1 MTCRNFVHKQK
12 RRPKAKSSSIAHSAA
27 AGSVPAVKTM
37 LINEGRHA
45 RRRSHHC
52 TKGRYHSSPIAY
64 TATGGG
70 TFTPFPL
77 AVYRPASLMT
87 MLLVAS
93 LLPKNTFSL
102 RWLILSG
109 GSGSGGGL
117 VSEGQRM
124 FTRSGFRQNKLH
136 SSRQSPS
143 WLAMALDTETTCLPT
158 DIEDEESINN
168 EHNTIS
174 FAHFDRK
181 IVSSLWNEVTT
192 SLERQRSP
200 SSAFSSFH
208 AGALEEDWSSA
219 VLDSIPRGGGH
230 NVVDDETYAGLINLG
245 NTCYLNAQL
254 QCAYHVPYLRQ
265 LVLAAKDEVVEVEV
279 EVEIEDEKKDDGSV
293 DADTRIDGVITD
305 DDDTINDIDNDVE
318 EKSSAQD
325 PTDQTMIDNAEEQPT
340 PKTKTIRRT
349 EMKQEVHPISVA
361 LRSLQHTFSTLG
373 RGSASGTTNILCR
386 ALGINPYVQ
395 QDGQEFWKLFIPEV
409 DYDKLSQLYS
419 GYFEDYVREIL
430 PVTTAEDGE
439 EVTTDRESNSS
450 PRERVRTEP
459 FLDLSIPVAEGNIGS
474 VESSLR
480 EMFAEPEILRVS
492 EGNGWRPEKGAEKVD
507 AYKGSSL
514 KREGLPSLLQLHM
527 KRFKYDWE
535 TGETSKI
542 NDCVI
547 FPLELRLS
555 DIISD
560 STNEGDEDEDD
571 TIYDLQSI
579 VIHRGEYGS
588 GHYYSYVRPNIRSDD
603 WYRFDDQQVCR
614 VDYSE
619 VVADAYGG
627 RYRRKRSRSV
637 DGSNTPKRRKGLFQR
652 IFTFGGSSNS
662 GGAFGYGGRTSSAY
676 MLQYARR
683 SDIPTL
689 YLEDNQK

>member
-1 MTCRNFVHKQK
+1 MTRRRNFVHKQK
-12 RRPKAKSSSIAHSAA
+12 RRPKAKSSSKADSAA
-27 AGSVPAVKTM
+27 AGSVPAKTT
-37 LINEGRHA
+37 LIHEGRHA

-52 TKGRYHSSPIAY
+52 TTKGRYHSSPIAY

-77 AVYRPASLMT
+77 AVYRPASLMA

-109 GSGSGGGL
+109 GGGSGSGL
-117 VSEGQRM
+117 ITEGQRM
-124 FTRSGFRQNKLH
+124 FTRSCVQNKQH
-136 SSRQSPS
+136 GSRQSPS
-143 WLAMALDTETTCLPT
+143 CLSMSLDTDTTCLPI
-158 DIEDEESINN
+158 DSDDEEYIN

-181 IVSSLWNEVTT
+181 IASALCNEATT
-192 SLERQRSP
+192 SLERQISP
-200 SSAFSSFH
+200 FSASSSLH
-208 AGALEEDWSSA
+208 ADAQEEDWSST
-219 VLDSIPRGGGH
+219 VLDSIPRGGGYD
-230 NVVDDETYAGLINLG
+230 VVDDETYAGLVNLG

-279 EVEIEDEKKDDGSV
+279 EVEVEIEDEKKDDSV
-293 DADTRIDGVITD
+293 DADTKVDGVITD
-305 DDDTINDIDNDVE
+305 DDDTINDIDIDVE

-325 PTDQTMIDNAEEQPT
+325 PTDQTMIDNSEEQPT
-340 PKTKTIRRT
+340 PKAKTIRRT

-373 RGSASGTTNILCR
+373 RGASSGTTNILCR

-430 PVTTAEDGE
+430 PETTEEDGE
-439 EVTTDRESNSS
+439 EVNIS

-480 EMFAEPEILRVS
+480 EMFTEPDILRVS

-542 NDCVI
+542 NDCVT
-547 FPLELRLS
+547 FPLELHLS

-560 STNEGDEDEDD
+560 STDEGDEDEDD

-627 RYRRKRSRSV
+627 RYRRKRSRRV

-652 IFTFGGSSNS
+652 FFTFGGSSSS

-689 YLEDNQK
+689 YLEDNKNK